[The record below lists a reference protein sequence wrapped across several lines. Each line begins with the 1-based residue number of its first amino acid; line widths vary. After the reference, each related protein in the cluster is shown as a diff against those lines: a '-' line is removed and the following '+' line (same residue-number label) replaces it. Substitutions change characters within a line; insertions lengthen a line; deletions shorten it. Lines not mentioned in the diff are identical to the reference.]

1 MFSHRTPPPNIND
14 MHWVTMIN
22 WLKLRYL
29 SNITFNEGIR
39 TGSQLYVSSDR
50 VFICITIW
58 NHYTYNTHSSAN
70 MCINNL
76 GDCRTNPHLKLSKHN
91 EKCCIYKYNFC
102 EYDCCT
108 CLVYCMFISF

>member
-1 MFSHRTPPPNIND
+1 MFSHRPPPPPNIND

-50 VFICITIW
+50 VFIC
-58 NHYTYNTHSSAN
+58 
-70 MCINNL
+70 
-76 GDCRTNPHLKLSKHN
+76 
-91 EKCCIYKYNFC
+91 
-102 EYDCCT
+102 
-108 CLVYCMFISF
+108 V